1 MRTILSNLN
10 KGIMTLTLNRPDVLN
25 AMRQV
30 DFGLLLEC
38 IENFRD
44 DQHAEVLILTGNGR
58 GFCSGEDLKEI
69 ADENEMTLA
78 NVQTQIELLQKITT
92 VLYELD
98 KPTIAAINGPAIGF
112 GLEVTLAFDIRIAA
126 EEAWFWF
133 SEAKRGLLP
142 TNGAFYFLPR
152 IIGLGQAARVM
163 LASEKVQ
170 ADEALRLGLVTEVCK
185 LQDLLQVTR
194 QLAEKLTQST
204 PESIVLIKQLLR
216 QSYTLSMSELMGLE
230 VKGSIELYERG
241 ISVAGAQAFAAPAAL
256 K

>member
-10 KGIMTLTLNRPDVLN
+10 KGIMTLTLNRPDALN

-30 DFGLLLEC
+30 DFVLLLEC

-69 ADENEMTLA
+69 ADENEMTSV
-78 NVQTQIELLQKITT
+78 NVRGQIELLQKITT
-92 VLYELD
+92 ELYELD

-142 TNGAFYFLPR
+142 TNGAFYLLPR
-152 IIGLGQAARVM
+152 IVGLGHAARLM
-163 LASEKVQ
+163 LTSVKVQ
-170 ADEALRLGLVTEVCK
+170 ANEALALGLVSEVCK
-185 LQDLLQVTR
+185 AQDLLQGVQT
-194 QLAEKLTQST
+194 LAENLVEST
-204 PESIVLIKQLLR
+204 SQSIVLIKHLLR
-216 QSYTLSMSELMGLE
+216 QSYSLGMSELMDLE
-230 VKGSIELYERG
+230 VKGSIDLYDRG
-241 ISVAGAQAFAAPAAL
+241 MSVAGAQAFTAPA
-256 K
+256 

>member
-10 KGIMTLTLNRPDVLN
+10 KGIMTLTLNRPDALN

-30 DFGLLLEC
+30 DFRSLLKC
-38 IENFRD
+38 IEEFRD
-44 DQHAEVLILTGNGR
+44 DHRAEVLILTGNGR

-69 ADENEMTLA
+69 ADDSEMNSN
-78 NVQTQIELLQKITT
+78 NVQVQIELLQKITT
-92 VLYELD
+92 VLFELD

-142 TNGAFYFLPR
+142 TNGAFYLLPR
-152 IIGLGQAARVM
+152 IVGLGHAARLM
-163 LASEKVQ
+163 LTSVKVQ
-170 ADEALRLGLVTEVCK
+170 ANEALGLGLVTEVCK
-185 LQDLLQVTR
+185 LQDLLQVAQ
-194 QLAEKLTQST
+194 QLAEKLAEST
-204 PESIVLIKQLLR
+204 SESIVLIKQLLR
-216 QSYTLSMSELMGLE
+216 QSYTLSMSELMDLE
-230 VKGSIELYERG
+230 VKGSIELYEG
-241 ISVAGAQAFAAPAAL
+241 GKSVAGAQAFAAPAQS